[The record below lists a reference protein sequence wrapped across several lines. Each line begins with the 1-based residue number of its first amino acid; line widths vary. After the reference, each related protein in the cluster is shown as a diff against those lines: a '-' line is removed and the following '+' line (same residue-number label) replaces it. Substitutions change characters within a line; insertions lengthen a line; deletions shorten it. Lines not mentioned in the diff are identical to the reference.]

1 MAGGTTALD
10 GQGQPQPVPVEEF
23 IEGTDDALLE
33 LMEHNPLLA
42 EAGAV
47 IERVCCKSVDRGPDR
62 AQSATDACHDSK
74 PPDSCPDAGE
84 QHSHEEELDEFESG
98 LYLCRWPNG
107 DFTVVKADTKR
118 EAIVDLDEWVGAEP
132 IWLIP
137 MPTCMIDFRLND
149 EGEIELADFGE
160 ETADFMWDHSHPH
173 LDQVRSSDDVIG
185 NSNGDRKRERN
196 KKMRRAVEHERKRLC
211 VVQREGS
218 PATTEAGRLLQERLR
233 TVGPVADHCV
243 QLAADQIL
251 RRRTG
256 EKGKPN

>member
-1 MAGGTTALD
+1 
-10 GQGQPQPVPVEEF
+10 
-23 IEGTDDALLE
+23 
-33 LMEHNPLLA
+33 
-42 EAGAV
+42 
-47 IERVCCKSVDRGPDR
+47 
-62 AQSATDACHDSK
+62 
-74 PPDSCPDAGE
+74 
-84 QHSHEEELDEFESG
+84 
-98 LYLCRWPNG
+98 
-107 DFTVVKADTKR
+107 
-118 EAIVDLDEWVGAEP
+118 
-132 IWLIP
+132 
-137 MPTCMIDFRLND
+137 MIDFRLND